1 MGKFKYKFKA
11 IKEIKERL
19 EKKAQKELAVVDMDI
34 ANKNN
39 EILELA
45 KQLKEHK
52 RKKLEE
58 KNKKIIELHFYEK
71 YESYLNE
78 QIGLIRNYISQKKIE
93 RNEKL
98 AELVK
103 KSKETKTFEKLE
115 ESHLTEFVKVQDK
128 LEQKEMDEF
137 AVNEFLKE

>member
-19 EKKAQKELAVVDMDI
+19 EKKTQKELALVDMDI
-34 ANKNN
+34 ANKNKAAF
-39 EILELA
+39 ELIE
-45 KQLKEHK
+45 QLKEYK
-52 RKKLEE
+52 RKKLE
-58 KNKKIIELHFYEK
+58 KNKKVTELHFYEK
-71 YESYLNE
+71 YESYLTE
-78 QIGLIRNYISQKKIE
+78 QIGLIRHYISQKKIE
-93 RNEKL
+93 RDEKL
-98 AELVK
+98 IELVQ

-115 ESHLTEFVKVQDK
+115 ESHLMEFVKSQDK

>member
-1 MGKFKYKFKA
+1 MGKFIYKFKA

-19 EKKAQKELAVVDMDI
+19 EKKTQKELAVIDMDI
-34 ANKNN
+34 ASKNN

-45 KQLKEHK
+45 ELLKEHK

-58 KNKKIIELHFYEK
+58 KNKKVIEFHFYEK

-78 QIGLIRNYISQKKIE
+78 QIGLIRHYISQKKLE

-98 AELVK
+98 VELVK

-115 ESHLTEFVKVQDK
+115 ESHLTEFVKTQDK